1 MQEKKK
7 NPRNAALLLD
17 LLHVVIGL
25 LVVICAVLAFINPE
39 QNRIM
44 FPVIFALAAV
54 MNGVNGWVKLRSTG
68 HGVRSF
74 TGGILQCLAAAALLA
89 IGIVS
94 MISIWR

>member
-1 MQEKKK
+1 
-7 NPRNAALLLD
+7 
-17 LLHVVIGL
+17 
-25 LVVICAVLAFINPE
+25 
-39 QNRIM
+39 
-44 FPVIFALAAV
+44 